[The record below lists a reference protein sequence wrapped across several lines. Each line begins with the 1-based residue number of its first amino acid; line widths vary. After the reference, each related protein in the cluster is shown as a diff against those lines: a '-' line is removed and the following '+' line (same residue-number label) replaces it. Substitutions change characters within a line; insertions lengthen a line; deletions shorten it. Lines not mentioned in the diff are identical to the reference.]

1 METSLGAEKPRPT
14 SCPPP
19 PRFLA
24 ERPGVE
30 QAVVPDRLA
39 TDRVRPAHR
48 PPAPPRRW
56 LGTLLH
62 TGPVLHRHPLLSLVT
77 GAYLVFVAWLTLT
90 PQPIGPDQVRLIR
103 RVLDALH
110 RRGYAE
116 SLDYDRLEFLANIA
130 LFVPVGVFAL
140 LLVGAGA
147 WWLALLAP
155 VALTVGIETAQIG
168 IPGRVPDRRDLI
180 ANTMGGILGVF
191 VGLVLTLPATLRRR
205 RRRRRRR
212 RVAR

>member
-1 METSLGAEKPRPT
+1 
-14 SCPPP
+14 
-19 PRFLA
+19 
-24 ERPGVE
+24 
-30 QAVVPDRLA
+30 
-39 TDRVRPAHR
+39 
-48 PPAPPRRW
+48 
-56 LGTLLH
+56 
-62 TGPVLHRHPLLSLVT
+62 VLHRHPLLSLVT

-212 RVAR
+212 VAR